1 MLLPIQYDSIARYG
15 DMLAATNV
23 SYVAKHSAT
32 TVYDMDGNVLIE
44 EKVNPELL
52 YVFGYLCVS
61 WTEQTGKAWWEEG
74 SSVTRY
80 TVLDKTGK
88 TVLENVDEDTYQSF
102 RKEHFPLNVV
112 ETDTANSTQSGLV
125 RATVS
130 KENGET
136 RTIFMNADC
145 TEVAIPHEF
154 ESVWPFENGYAPFC
168 EGGCWGYIDMKG
180 AVVAQ
185 PKYEEARAFS
195 KNLAPV
201 KFGGVWGFLDKE
213 GIEKIAPQYE
223 EFYIAKDGEEMTV
236 KKDGK
241 WGLIDTQGEIK
252 IPFRFD
258 TPFWFQEDMA
268 AMTDGEKFGYI
279 DRSGEWVIPA
289 RFDACSPFSEGVAV
303 VIRTLDSGDG
313 DITEQTALIDKTG
326 QLITA
331 FGKYFIPG
339 WDGVTNGY
347 IKTVFLE
354 YDSSGILG
362 VDGTEIECHQL
373 IWP

>member
-1 MLLPIQYDSIARYG
+1 
-15 DMLAATNV
+15 
-23 SYVAKHSAT
+23 
-32 TVYDMDGNVLIE
+32 
-44 EKVNPELL
+44 
-52 YVFGYLCVS
+52 
-61 WTEQTGKAWWEEG
+61 
-74 SSVTRY
+74 
-80 TVLDKTGK
+80 
-88 TVLENVDEDTYQSF
+88 
-102 RKEHFPLNVV
+102 
-112 ETDTANSTQSGLV
+112 
-125 RATVS
+125 
-130 KENGET
+130 
-136 RTIFMNADC
+136 
-145 TEVAIPHEF
+145 
-154 ESVWPFENGYAPFC
+154 
-168 EGGCWGYIDMKG
+168 
-180 AVVAQ
+180 
-185 PKYEEARAFS
+185 
-195 KNLAPV
+195 
-201 KFGGVWGFLDKE
+201 
-213 GIEKIAPQYE
+213 
-223 EFYIAKDGEEMTV
+223 MTV

-258 TPFWFQEDMA
+258 TPFGFRKIWQL
-268 AMTDGEKFGYI
+268 MTDGEKFGYI